1 MSKQYMVTL
10 DNDDAEWM
18 ARHPELK
25 LSQLAKMAIEMYRAK
40 LGEK

>member
-25 LSQLAKMAIEMYRAK
+25 LSKLAHMAIETYREQ

>member
-1 MSKQYMVTL
+1 MVTL

-25 LSQLAKMAIEMYRAK
+25 LSKLAHMAIETYREK

>member
-25 LSQLAKMAIEMYRAK
+25 LSALAHMAITIYKEK